1 MTPLAVQRS
10 GRWIY
15 RPSKNFRL
23 LGGDRLIATGPEDG
37 EEEVAILVRSPVP
50 AEESA

>member
-15 RPSKNFRL
+15 RPSKNFKL
-23 LGGDRLIATGPEDG
+23 LAGDRLIATGNEDG
-37 EEEVAILVRSPVP
+37 AEEVDALVRTTAP
-50 AEESA
+50 AETA